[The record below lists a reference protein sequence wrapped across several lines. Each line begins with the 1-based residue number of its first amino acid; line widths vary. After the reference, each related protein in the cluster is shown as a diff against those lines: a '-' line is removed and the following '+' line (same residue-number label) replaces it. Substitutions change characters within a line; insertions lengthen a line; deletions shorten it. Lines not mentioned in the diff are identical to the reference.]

1 MEFIDNESGCSVVEL
16 TCRNLQAL
24 LAKLDDPLSARAL
37 VDPDDKILVRAVESS
52 GDRGD
57 AVAQAALAAE
67 GVVELTRDE
76 LQTLIAG
83 LDNPTS
89 GETDMRVSQ
98 GAIVVRA
105 VDDDAHYRN
114 RAPGV
119 VWMPTSGEFT

>member
-1 MEFIDNESGCSVVEL
+1 MRQGPILG
-16 TCRNLQAL
+16 RNLLAL

-37 VDPDDKILVRAVESS
+37 IDPDDKILVRAVESS

-57 AVAQAALAAE
+57 AGAQAALAAE
-67 GVVELTRDE
+67 GVVDLTRDE
-76 LQTLIAG
+76 LASLVAS
-83 LDNPTS
+83 LDDPTS
-89 GETDMRVSQ
+89 GNSDMPVSQ

-119 VWMPTSGEFT
+119 VWMPSSCEFT

>member
-1 MEFIDNESGCSVVEL
+1 MKYIDNESGCSVVEL
-16 TCRNLQAL
+16 TRRNLLSL
-24 LAKLDDPLSARAL
+24 LAKLDDPISARAL
-37 VDPDDKILVRAVESS
+37 IDPDDKILVRAVESAD
-52 GDRGD
+52 DRGD

-76 LQTLIAG
+76 LQTLMVG

-89 GETDMRVSQ
+89 GKTDSSVSR

-105 VDDDAHYRN
+105 VDDDAHYRS

-119 VWMPTSGEFT
+119 VWMPTRGEFT